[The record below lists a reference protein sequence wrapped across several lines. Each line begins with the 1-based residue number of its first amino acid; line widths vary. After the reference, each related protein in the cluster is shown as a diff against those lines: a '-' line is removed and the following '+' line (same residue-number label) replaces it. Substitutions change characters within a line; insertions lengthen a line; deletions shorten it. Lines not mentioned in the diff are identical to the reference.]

1 MSKNKYKITELEEI
15 LRMKQMTLK
24 SHLEAKLEAAGYEPK
39 SEDGFLYAK
48 GTFPVLLVAH
58 MDTVHEVSR
67 KSNTLEQS
75 CLLLKGLGEMTGV
88 ASTLFCKLL
97 KSIIVLYCLQ
107 RMKRKDVSVLRSLL

>member
-24 SHLEAKLEAAGYEPK
+24 SHLEAKLETAGYEPK

-58 MDTVHEVSR
+58 MDTVHEECVQ
-67 KSNTLEQS
+67 KIKYTGAI
-75 CLLLKGLGEMTGV
+75 LKGLGETTGV

-107 RMKRKDVSVLRSLL
+107 RMKRKGA

>member
-39 SEDGFLYAK
+39 SEDG
-48 GTFPVLLVAH
+48 
-58 MDTVHEVSR
+58 
-67 KSNTLEQS
+67 
-75 CLLLKGLGEMTGV
+75 LLKGLGEMTGV

>member
-24 SHLEAKLEAAGYEPK
+24 SHLEAKLEAAGYEPS

-58 MDTVHEVSR
+58 MDTVHEECVQENQIHWSNHVFSSR
-67 KSNTLEQS
+67 DW
-75 CLLLKGLGEMTGV
+75 GRRPV
-88 ASTLFCKLL
+88 WH
-97 KSIIVLYCLQ
+97 
-107 RMKRKDVSVLRSLL
+107 LRYSANY